1 MDFMVWTL
9 KGKHSIK
16 CVYFGKIGTKLRMN
30 QITSIVIHNGI
41 VTQFRFDSLGKH
53 LARTR
58 MNYMPYKKTI
68 HNVRTTCHLQCI
80 KGCNRYNLMALNIVE
95 SEMS

>member
-16 CVYFGKIGTKLRMN
+16 RVYFGKIGTKLRMN

-53 LARTR
+53 LARSR
-58 MNYMPYKKTI
+58 MNYMPYKKPFIMFVLRAICNASKAATDTI
-68 HNVRTTCHLQCI
+68 
-80 KGCNRYNLMALNIVE
+80 
-95 SEMS
+95 